1 MGNIFSKLFR
11 SFADATRRISLSE
24 GIINLSIS
32 QNYPSPPKTVTITV
46 PIARDDLDIART
58 KAPGRAA
65 RDCVEAITSVVG

>member
-1 MGNIFSKLFR
+1 M
-11 SFADATRRISLSE
+11 SE